1 MPPDPLRQEN
11 HALLSHL
18 SDSMAGV
25 TDALGKFMDEQRSEN
40 RNIHRRIDETDDRM
54 NKGIADI
61 KVSLAN
67 HGRLSPGIALNFA
80 TIVIALSTLVGGMV
94 TAYVS
99 VRLENI
105 RPVIEATNA
114 RVTQDEKR
122 HEQLSDQ
129 LHTVEINAERNAAA
143 VQRDL
148 YWIERGMKP

>member
-1 MPPDPLRQEN
+1 
-11 HALLSHL
+11 
-18 SDSMAGV
+18 
-25 TDALGKFMDEQRSEN
+25 
-40 RNIHRRIDETDDRM
+40 M